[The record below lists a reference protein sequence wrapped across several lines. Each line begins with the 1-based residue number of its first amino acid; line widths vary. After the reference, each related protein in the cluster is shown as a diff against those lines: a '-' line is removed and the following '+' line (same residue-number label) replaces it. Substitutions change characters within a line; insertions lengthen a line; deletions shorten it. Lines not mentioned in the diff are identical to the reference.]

1 MKEFVPGSF
10 QTHRKSAFALH
21 THASEA
27 LWAPAHSRQAV
38 YSLVAAIQHASKG
51 FFAADSLLTV
61 SSLTYGGLVKT
72 TALKASNDIDA
83 RGKRPLAFFTPHCST
98 FFFFFF
104 YCMSGFFLL
113 LFCGSLIL

>member
-72 TALKASNDIDA
+72 TALKASNDT
-83 RGKRPLAFFTPHCST
+83 RGKRPLAFFTPHCPT
-98 FFFFFF
+98 FFFFF